1 MICEESSVEA
11 PLTQNTSY
19 VTLRI
24 WSMLEFKLAM
34 NGPALYTG
42 ITTER
47 SSGTR
52 AAV

>member
-1 MICEESSVEA
+1 MDA

-24 WSMLEFKLAM
+24 WSMLDINLAM

-42 ITTER
+42 MTTER
-47 SSGTR
+47 SSGMR
-52 AAV
+52 VAV